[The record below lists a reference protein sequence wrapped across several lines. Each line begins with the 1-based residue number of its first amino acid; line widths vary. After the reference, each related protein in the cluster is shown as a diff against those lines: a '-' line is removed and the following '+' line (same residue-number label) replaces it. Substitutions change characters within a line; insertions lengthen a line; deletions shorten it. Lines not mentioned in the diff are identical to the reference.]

1 MGFRRG
7 STAAPSNLTRYSCL
21 QERTL
26 PSMNLDDS
34 VESLKARILSL
45 ESELNQKTQAVSQLE
60 KSIKDLQQRVQTAN
74 ENAQPTAELSELE
87 ETLKR
92 LMTRIAMIVQ
102 GGKCLFMIHD
112 PETRELYAGKPALG
126 FEDDQLEEL
135 RFNEGSGAS
144 GVCYATGKAI
154 NVYDTESDAREDSKV
169 FAKQGVRNGISV
181 PLIIERRDEETNAVI
196 DRKTIGVIWVFNKK
210 FGGVFVDEDIQLL
223 ERMSRNAA
231 AVINTA
237 STFLKVVEEKEQL
250 HEMTDALT
258 AGLVMIG
265 RNGRVLQM
273 NSSARRI
280 FGLEQG
286 EVLGV
291 RTYDQ
296 LVKDEIV
303 REVLAKAL
311 ASEADIQ
318 DEVTIT
324 DAENASRTF
333 QIQSTI
339 VKNENQEMVGTAAI
353 FNDIT
358 ELKNIDKMKTVFVS
372 TVSHELRT
380 PMTSIKGFIS
390 TLLMDEDGTM
400 FQHAD
405 RLEFYGIVDKECD
418 RLKRLI
424 DDLLNVSRIENGA
437 SMMPNFEDIPVQEL
451 VKKAIQIDNGSTY
464 KKDNH
469 TLNFSIDSNVPEI
482 IEADGDKFEQILHNL
497 VGNSLKYSPDGG
509 PVHLHV
515 SMKDDE
521 TLQFAISDKGL
532 GMSPE
537 FLQKFGQRFAR
548 ADNRDTRS
556 INGTGIGA
564 FLVKNFVE
572 IHHGEMWATSDGLG
586 KGSTVYFT
594 IPVKQPEETSG
605 ESLSSMVTG

>member
-1 MGFRRG
+1 
-7 STAAPSNLTRYSCL
+7 
-21 QERTL
+21 
-26 PSMNLDDS
+26 MNLDDS
-34 VESLKARILSL
+34 VESLKAHISNL
-45 ESELNQKTQAVSQLE
+45 ESELNQKTQAVTQLE
-60 KSIKDLQQRVQTAN
+60 KSIRDLNQKVQTAS

-112 PETRELYAGKPALG
+112 PETHELYAGQPALG
-126 FEDDQLEEL
+126 FEEGQLEDFRIGES
-135 RFNEGSGAS
+135 EGAS
-144 GVCYATGKAI
+144 GVCYASSKSVI
-154 NVYDTESDAREDSKV
+154 LYDTETDTREDSKA
-169 FAKQGVRNGISV
+169 FARFGVRNGISV
-181 PLIIERRDEETNAVI
+181 PLIVEKRDDETNAVV

-210 FGGVFVDEDIQLL
+210 FGGIFIDEDVQLL
-223 ERMSRNAA
+223 DRMSRNAA

-237 STFLKVVEEKEQL
+237 SIFRRLSSEKEQL

-273 NSSARRI
+273 NSSARKI
-280 FGLEQG
+280 FGLEPG

-296 LVKDEIV
+296 LVKDDTV
-303 REVLAKAL
+303 REVLAKAV
-311 ASEADIQ
+311 SEELDTNVQEEVVITGAD
-318 DEVTIT
+318 DMT
-324 DAENASRTF
+324 RTF
-333 QIQSTI
+333 QIQST
-339 VKNENQEMVGTAAI
+339 VVRNENGDMVGTAAI
-353 FNDIT
+353 FSDIT
-358 ELKNIDKMKTVFVS
+358 ELKNIDKLKTAFVS

-400 FQHAD
+400 FQHTD

-424 DDLLNVSRIENGA
+424 DDLLNVSRIEAGA
-437 SMMPNFEDIPVQEL
+437 SMMPNFEEVPLHEL
-451 VKKAIQIDNGSTY
+451 VKKAIMIDNGSTY
-464 KKDNH
+464 KKESH
-469 TLNFSIDSNVPEI
+469 TLGFSIDSDVPEI

-509 PVHLHV
+509 AVHLHV
-515 SMKDDE
+515 SKKDDN
-521 TLQFAISDKGL
+521 TLQFAISDHGL
-532 GMSPE
+532 GMTPE
-537 FLQKFGQRFAR
+537 FLQKFGQKFAR

-564 FLVKNFVE
+564 FLVKSFVD
-572 IHHGEMWATSDGLG
+572 IHNGEMWAHSDGLG
-586 KGSTVYFT
+586 KGTTAYFT
-594 IPVKQPEETSG
+594 LPIKQPEFDENAA
-605 ESLSSMVTG
+605 SLSSRVAG

>member
-1 MGFRRG
+1 
-7 STAAPSNLTRYSCL
+7 
-21 QERTL
+21 
-26 PSMNLDDS
+26 MNLDDS
-34 VESLKARILSL
+34 VESLKAQIANL
-45 ESELNQKTQAVSQLE
+45 ESELNQKNQAVVQLE
-60 KSIKDLQQRVQTAN
+60 RNVRELNQKVQTAT

-92 LMTRIAMIVQ
+92 LMIRIAMIVQ

-126 FEDDQLEEL
+126 FEDGQLDDFRL
-135 RFNEGSGAS
+135 GEGEGAS
-144 GVCYATGKAI
+144 GVCYSSSKSVI
-154 NVYDTESDAREDSKV
+154 LYDTETDIREDSKA
-169 FAKQGVRNGISV
+169 FAKIGVRNGISV
-181 PLIIERRDEETNAVI
+181 PLIVEKRDEETNAVV
-196 DRKTIGVIWVFNKK
+196 DRKVIGVIWVFNKK
-210 FGGVFVDEDIQLL
+210 FGGVFIDEDVQLL
-223 ERMSRNAA
+223 DRMSRNAA

-237 STFLKVVEEKEQL
+237 STFRKVVEEKEQL

-280 FGLEQG
+280 FGLAPTES
-286 EVLGV
+286 LGV

-296 LVKDEIV
+296 LVKDDIV
-303 REVLAKAL
+303 RSVLVKAL
-311 ASEADIQ
+311 ADETDIQ
-318 DEVTIT
+318 EEVTIT
-324 DAENASRTF
+324 DAEDASRTF
-333 QIQSTI
+333 QIQST
-339 VKNENQEMVGTAAI
+339 VVRNENGDMVGTAAI
-353 FNDIT
+353 FSDIT
-358 ELKNIDKMKTVFVS
+358 ELKNIDKLKTAFVS

-400 FQHAD
+400 FQHTD

-424 DDLLNVSRIENGA
+424 DDLLNVSRIEAGA
-437 SMMPNFEDIPVQEL
+437 SMLPNFEDVELHEL
-451 VKKAIQIDNGSTY
+451 VKKAIMIDNGSTY

-469 TLNFSIDSNVPEI
+469 TLNFDIASDVPEI

-509 PVHLHV
+509 PVHLQV
-515 SMKDDE
+515 SMKDE
-521 TLQFAISDKGL
+521 NTVQFAISDKGL
-532 GMSPE
+532 GMTPE
-537 FLQKFGQRFAR
+537 FLQKFGQKFAR
-548 ADNRDTRS
+548 ADNRDNRS

-572 IHHGEMWATSDGLG
+572 VHNGDMWAESEGLG
-586 KGSTVYFT
+586 KGTTAYFT
-594 IPVKQPEETSG
+594 LPIKQPEDDGSNA
-605 ESLSSMVTG
+605 SLSSRVAG